1 MSEYIPEYINPL
13 SVTYLA
19 DRKEIV
25 ISGFE
30 KMESMTIDDVV
41 GENFLHPGDIM
52 LTDDDGD
59 VVGYVCLLK
68 YFQ

>member
-1 MSEYIPEYINPL
+1 MNEYIPEYINPL
-13 SVTYLA
+13 SVTYFA

-30 KMESMTIDDVV
+30 KMEFLTADDVV
-41 GENFLHPGDIM
+41 GTEFTPGDIM

-59 VVGYVCLLK
+59 IVGYFCLMK
-68 YFQ
+68 YSQ

>member
-1 MSEYIPEYINPL
+1 MNEYIPEYINPL
-13 SVTYLA
+13 SVTYFA

-30 KMESMTIDDVV
+30 KMESMTADDVV
-41 GENFLHPGDIM
+41 GTHCAPGDIM

-59 VVGYVCLLK
+59 IVGYVCLMK